1 MPATDPAL
9 VQQLRR
15 AGCVFAED
23 EAALLAGAADGAV
36 RDELVARRVA
46 GEPLEHLLGWASF
59 DGHRIGVTAGV
70 FVPRRR
76 SEALVHAAVALLD
89 GWRSP
94 LVADLCCGC
103 GALGAAIARRVPVE
117 LHAADVDPVATA
129 CAAANLAGLGTV
141 HTGDLAV
148 ALPAGLRGRVAVL
161 IANTPYVPSTA
172 IADMPPEA
180 REHEPR
186 IALDGGDDGLDPARR
201 VAAAAPD
208 LLARGGALLIE
219 TSTAQAPVLAEA
231 FAAHGLVPE
240 IGTDDT
246 RDATWVTGRR

>member
-1 MPATDPAL
+1 MTTTDPAL
-9 VQQLRR
+9 VGRLRA

-94 LVADLCCGC
+94 LVVDLCCGC

-129 CAAANLAGLGTV
+129 CAAANLAGLGAV
-141 HTGDLAV
+141 HTGDLAD

-161 IANTPYVPSTA
+161 VANTPYVPSTA

-186 IALDGGDDGLDPARR
+186 AALDGGDDGLDPARR

-208 LLARGGALLIE
+208 LLAPGGTLLIE
-219 TSTAQAPVLAEA
+219 TSTAQAPVLAET

>member
-1 MPATDPAL
+1 MPDPA
-9 VQQLRR
+9 VVARLRA

-23 EAALLAGAADGAV
+23 EASLLAAAASGDALA
-36 RDELVARRVA
+36 ELVGRRVA
-46 GEPLEHLLGWASF
+46 GEPLEHLLGWAAF
-59 DGHRIGVTAGV
+59 DGHRIGVTPGV

-76 SEALVHAAVALLD
+76 SEALVHAAVALLA
-89 GWRSP
+89 GRP
-94 LVADLCCGC
+94 APVVVDLCCGC
-103 GALGAAIARRVPVE
+103 GAIGAAIARRVPVE

-141 HTGDLAV
+141 HTGDLAE
-148 ALPAGLRGRVAVL
+148 ALPDGLRGRVAVL
-161 IANTPYVPSTA
+161 VANTPYVPDAA

-186 IALDGGDDGLDPARR
+186 TALDGGADGLGPARR

-208 LLARGGALLIE
+208 LLAPGGALLVE
-219 TSTAQAPVLAEA
+219 TSSAQAPVLARA
-231 FAAHGLVPE
+231 FAGHGLTPT
-240 IGTDDT
+240 IGTDGS